1 MRAEK
6 FAWCAGSDAVI
17 RYVAPLLILAL
28 AGCAAEP
35 PTREQAAQRCEDRA
49 RAAQAPDVGGVV
61 AVSNRDGPSVG
72 LSIGLSADL
81 LRGRDQLEVYE
92 ECVFDLTG
100 EPPIRPARLR
110 AL

>member
-1 MRAEK
+1 M
-6 FAWCAGSDAVI
+6 I

-35 PTREQAAQRCEDRA
+35 PTREEAAQRCEERA

-72 LSIGLSADL
+72 LSIGLSRPTCCADVTSWKSTKN
-81 LRGRDQLEVYE
+81 VY
-92 ECVFDLTG
+92 LT
-100 EPPIRPARLR
+100 
-110 AL
+110 